1 MIKRLKYSQSGTR
14 FVWPAVCCVWL
25 VVTARSIVA
34 QDSTLPMG
42 RVTGHVSCADTN
54 EPARFATVSVFR
66 ASPKEGQAYDSEHA
80 ISVVT
85 DTDGTFVV
93 EHLEDGPYYVIAELP
108 GYLSQISQF
117 TED

>member
-1 MIKRLKYSQSGTR
+1 
-14 FVWPAVCCVWL
+14 
-25 VVTARSIVA
+25 
-34 QDSTLPMG
+34 MG